1 MIFLISF
8 DIFCGFSLL
17 HPITSQMYLM
27 KSASQL
33 NDSAPNWGNEEFFEK
48 HHIHPYPTWV
58 SPNPITSYYNILQY
72 PKWGQCSQLFSEV
85 NCAWCWF
92 LSSQRGWRSRIAVWT
107 SMAGAPQK
115 VATKPWQNSG
125 FISPKCWLM
134 MGWCGWCTLRFV
146 GLAGLSVQA
155 VECIWTNI

>member
-1 MIFLISF
+1 MTFLISF
-8 DIFCGFSLL
+8 VDFPYYILL
-17 HPITSQMYLM
+17 HPRWSQMYLM

-33 NDSAPNWGNEEFFEK
+33 NDSAPNGGNEDIFEK
-48 HHIHPYPTWV
+48 HHSHPYPTWV
-58 SPNPITSYYNILQY
+58 SPNPITSLLQY
-72 PKWGQCSQLFSEV
+72 PKWGQCSRSQLFSEV

-92 LSSQRGWRSRIAVWT
+92 LSSQRGWRSRIAEGT
-107 SMAGAPQK
+107 SIAGAPQK